1 MYWVAFV
8 GRSEFGQG
16 ALGNRSIIACT
27 NIKNIVDKINS
38 QIKYRD
44 FWMPFCP
51 TILDKESKKILENE
65 KNISSKYMTM
75 SFLSN
80 QDI

>member
-1 MYWVAFV
+1 MY
-8 GRSEFGQG
+8 QYQ
-16 ALGNRSIIACT
+16 
-27 NIKNIVDKINS
+27 NIVDKINS

-65 KNISSKYMTM
+65 KYIFEIYDNEFFCQTKIYK
-75 SFLSN
+75 
-80 QDI
+80 